1 MMNRQKIARVL
12 RQAAAVVQERGLARG
27 RRMDREGQVCALGA
41 LDVVL
46 GVSGFVERALGYPV
60 EDHQQAVAAVVERLW
75 LRLGDHQDPY
85 NPPPK
90 FSPFSHDDCDYFL
103 ARWSNLS
110 AGKEE
115 VVDGFLRVAEML
127 EGELE
132 TAVVQTGTGTGTG
145 TVRTVQ
151 YSTVPPVPPVP
162 PLILIHTPEVEVEE
176 ERELVGV

>member
-1 MMNRQKIARVL
+1 
-12 RQAAAVVQERGLARG
+12 
-27 RRMDREGQVCALGA
+27 MDREGQVCALGA

-46 GVSGFVERALGYPV
+46 GVSGFVERALGCPG

-75 LRLGDHQDPY
+75 LRRGDHQDPY

-90 FSPFSHDDCDYFL
+90 FSPFSHDDYDYFL

-110 AGKEE
+110 AGKEA

-127 EGELE
+127 EGELK
-132 TAVVQTGTGTGTG
+132 TAVVQTGTG

-151 YSTVPPVPPVP
+151 YSTVPPVPPLVP
-162 PLILIHTPEVEVEE
+162 IHTPEVEVEE